1 MYSDRETQY
10 QIHVEF
16 AEIGLKVDGEVWK
29 PDNITSG
36 NDNGIS
42 RNRSE
47 VATVMSVTKGDKKT
61 PVEYNTDS
69 GLPNLSFEDI
79 INITIGQSSSQDC
92 IYEASSIKW
101 KNVKGSK
108 KYYKGTDEQDTVHL
122 NTFVGKDK
130 ETPFIPL
137 GATSTLGE
145 FSGFNYD
152 IQIKTFPPNFYV
164 KSQDMGAYG
173 DISQGHVLADG
184 WNKEENNRTI
194 ISQNR
199 FGSAPN
205 EISTCGFINSYQQVN
220 IAPKKMTFI
229 ISTILREPM

>member
-108 KYYKGTDEQDTVHL
+108 
-122 NTFVGKDK
+122 NTIK
-130 ETPFIPL
+130 ELMSKTPFI
-137 GATSTLGE
+137 
-145 FSGFNYD
+145 
-152 IQIKTFPPNFYV
+152 
-164 KSQDMGAYG
+164 
-173 DISQGHVLADG
+173 
-184 WNKEENNRTI
+184 
-194 ISQNR
+194 
-199 FGSAPN
+199 
-205 EISTCGFINSYQQVN
+205 
-220 IAPKKMTFI
+220 
-229 ISTILREPM
+229 